1 MPLGILYYERKNHG
15 ALKKIVLVVFVLICM
30 IVYGLYTHDIILYKA
45 FGNIFLSVAI
55 IAMFLFFSKHYV
67 VKSKLWNLFGKNSM
81 YIYMFHQP
89 VLDSFKGF
97 MVDSNLYFI
106 EGGTILVVIIS
117 LVLAFLFNRVQV
129 KNYIKSV

>member
-1 MPLGILYYERKNHG
+1 MPLGILYYERKNHN
-15 ALKKIVLVVFVLICM
+15 ALKNIVLVVVVLICM
-30 IVYGLYTHDIILYKA
+30 IVYGLFKHDIILYKA
-45 FGNIFLSVAI
+45 FGNIFFSVAI
-55 IAMFLFFSKHYV
+55 TVMFLYFSKHYV

-89 VLDSFKGF
+89 VLDSLKGF

-106 EGGTILVVIIS
+106 EGATILVVIFS
-117 LVLAFLFNRVQV
+117 LALAILFNRVQV